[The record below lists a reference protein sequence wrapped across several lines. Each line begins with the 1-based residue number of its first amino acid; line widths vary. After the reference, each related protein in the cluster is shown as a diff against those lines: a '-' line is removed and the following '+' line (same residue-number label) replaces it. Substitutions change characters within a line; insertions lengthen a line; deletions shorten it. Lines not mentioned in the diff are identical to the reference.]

1 MAKSPHLLPTFALPT
16 RDMRR
21 FKFGFR
27 LKAKSEHEA
36 ALVRR
41 WYGAYLDETPICGRW
56 KTHRSGGAVHR
67 VRATD
72 RGLVVN
78 IRGGYAVSSKIAT
91 FAQRKG

>member
-1 MAKSPHLLPTFALPT
+1 MRNFCRGLTLNLASKAKSPHLLPTFALPT

-41 WYGAYLDETPICGRW
+41 WYGAGVELVWLMYPQAGAFSPCATHVVPFCYLCQAE
-56 KTHRSGGAVHR
+56 
-67 VRATD
+67 
-72 RGLVVN
+72 
-78 IRGGYAVSSKIAT
+78 
-91 FAQRKG
+91 